1 MAKPNLVFYDLKTT
15 TPGLPISTNTWRVRL
30 VLNFKQL
37 PYETVWCERAEI
49 APTCIAAGI
58 PPLDNY
64 PDGSP
69 HYTFPGFVDRTNPDA
84 PVCLSES
91 RKIIDYLEATYPS
104 PDPQRALFP
113 LETHAFQAIADEYV
127 ERIFTPMFKPLVK
140 YGVALRQ
147 TEKDRVSFEKKHAPP
162 GKTLKEVTLWGKERD
177 EAYARLREE
186 FDKLASFAEGD
197 TFFSGENLRYLDIH
211 VLGKF
216 IVLKLSVGEEEFN
229 RELGN
234 ASGGR
239 WSRLWKACEGLIH

>member
-1 MAKPNLVFYDLKTT
+1 MAKPNLVFYDMKTN
-15 TPGLPISTNTWRVRL
+15 TPGVSISPNTWRVRL

-49 APTCIAAGI
+49 APTCIAAGV
-58 PPLDNY
+58 PPLENY

-91 RKIIDYLEATYPS
+91 RKIIDYLEVTYPS
-104 PDPQRALFP
+104 LDPQRALFP
-113 LETHAFQAIADEYV
+113 PETHAFQAIADEYV
-127 ERIFTPMFKPLVK
+127 ERIFTPMSKPLAI
-140 YGVALRQ
+140 YGAAQRQ
-147 TEKDRVSFEKKHAPP
+147 TEKDRAAFEKKHSPP
-162 GKTLKEVTLWGKERD
+162 GKTLEEANLRGKERD
-177 EAYARLREE
+177 EAWARLREE

-197 TFFSGENLRYLDIH
+197 AFFSGENLRYLDIH
-211 VLGKF
+211 VLARL

-229 RELGN
+229 KELGS

-239 WSRLWKACEGLIH
+239 WSRLWKACQELIH